1 MHELG
6 VTFHIMDHLEKVAK
20 ENEVEK
26 IRKVVLE
33 LGEVSTVIESY
44 LLNCWTWAAKKRPLF
59 EEAELIVETLP
70 AITYCEECEK
80 TYSTIEYGKI
90 CPHCGS
96 EHTYLLQGV
105 YVFSDLWRNS
115 RMAAAWLAVSLCRTG
130 NYE

>member
-44 LLNCWTWAAKKRPLF
+44 LQNCWTWAAKKRQLF

-96 EHTYLLQGV
+96 EHTYLLQGSEFNIKEIEV
-105 YVFSDLWRNS
+105 
-115 RMAAAWLAVSLCRTG
+115 
-130 NYE
+130 E

>member
-33 LGEVSTVIESY
+33 LGEVSMVIESY
-44 LLNCWTWAAKKRPLF
+44 LQNCWTWAAKKRPLF

-70 AITYCEECEK
+70 AITYCEDVRRPIRPQNMERSVR
-80 TYSTIEYGKI
+80 TVAVNTRI
-90 CPHCGS
+90 C
-96 EHTYLLQGV
+96 
-105 YVFSDLWRNS
+105 
-115 RMAAAWLAVSLCRTG
+115 CREVNLTLRK
-130 NYE
+130 

>member
-59 EEAELIVETLP
+59 EQRRKPPRRLCCRRPKLRARTPILR
-70 AITYCEECEK
+70 
-80 TYSTIEYGKI
+80 
-90 CPHCGS
+90 
-96 EHTYLLQGV
+96 YLSPIPQLTFLG
-105 YVFSDLWRNS
+105 
-115 RMAAAWLAVSLCRTG
+115 
-130 NYE
+130 

>member
-44 LLNCWTWAAKKRPLF
+44 LQNCWTWAAKKRPLF

-80 TYSTIEYGKI
+80 TYSTIERSVRTVAVNTRI
-90 CPHCGS
+90 FCR
-96 EHTYLLQGV
+96 EA
-105 YVFSDLWRNS
+105 NS
-115 RMAAAWLAVSLCRTG
+115 TLRK
-130 NYE
+130 

>member
-44 LLNCWTWAAKKRPLF
+44 LQNCWTVSYTHLDVYKRQMRR
-59 EEAELIVETLP
+59 
-70 AITYCEECEK
+70 AI
-80 TYSTIEYGKI
+80 SI
-90 CPHCGS
+90 
-96 EHTYLLQGV
+96 
-105 YVFSDLWRNS
+105 
-115 RMAAAWLAVSLCRTG
+115 
-130 NYE
+130 

>member
-44 LLNCWTWAAKKRPLF
+44 LQNCWTWAAKKRPLF
-59 EEAELIVETLP
+59 EKAELIVETLP
-70 AITYCEECEK
+70 AITYCEDCRK
-80 TYSTIEYGKI
+80 TYPTVEHGKI

-96 EHTYLLQGV
+96 EHTYLLQGSEFNIKEIEV
-105 YVFSDLWRNS
+105 
-115 RMAAAWLAVSLCRTG
+115 
-130 NYE
+130 E